1 MATVAQT
8 FEPKGFDL
16 FSSNQPSLVL
26 ENGSTIPI
34 SGYNFTATSQKMFR
48 RFSAIAYLS
57 GNVTVRIRWYS
68 QTGAITGNVRWDAA
82 IAAITAGDAQSV
94 LTKALATA
102 TTTTTTVNG
111 TARGITTT
119 DVTVS
124 NLDSLAA
131 DDEVWLAI
139 SLGANTMTLGAVIV
153 SVEVIYASTAG
164 VGAGNVSNAG
174 ASTDNA
180 VARFDLATG
189 QVIQNSGVIIDDS
202 NNLTGVGTVN
212 TVTIDKWATVAA
224 LAAAVNPAS
233 TTLANITGLSLSL
246 PRSGTYWIEGML
258 EVGLATSAQLVAFGM
273 NISANFTRMSVGW
286 VHTLTTSTQIIGQQ
300 NASLAVGGTGVA
312 SGSHTVFT
320 GATQFSGSITVSGAA
335 TVQLLASRAANTL
348 TIGAGSAMNIREL

>member
-1 MATVAQT
+1 MATVAQI

-16 FSSNQPSLVL
+16 FSSNQPLMVL
-26 ENGSTIPI
+26 DNGTNFPA
-34 SGYNFTATSQKMFR
+34 SGYQFTANSQAMYR
-48 RFSAIAYLS
+48 RWTAYAYLS
-57 GNVTVRIRWYS
+57 GNVTCRVRWRS
-68 QTGAITGNVRWDAA
+68 TSTTGNAQFSAA
-82 IAAITAGDAQSV
+82 IAAITPGDAQSV

-102 TTTTTTVNG
+102 TTTTTAVGG
-111 TARGITTT
+111 TASMVNTT
-119 DVTVS
+119 DVTIS

-131 DDEVWLAI
+131 DDEVWLVI
-139 SLGANTMTLGAVIV
+139 SRGASTTVASGPVIE
-153 SVEVIYASTAG
+153 SVTVIYASTAG

-180 VARFDLATG
+180 IARFDLATG

-202 NNLTGVGTVN
+202 NNITGAGTFN
-212 TVTIDKWATVAA
+212 TVTVDKWASVAA

-300 NASLAVGGTGVA
+300 TASLAVGGTGVA